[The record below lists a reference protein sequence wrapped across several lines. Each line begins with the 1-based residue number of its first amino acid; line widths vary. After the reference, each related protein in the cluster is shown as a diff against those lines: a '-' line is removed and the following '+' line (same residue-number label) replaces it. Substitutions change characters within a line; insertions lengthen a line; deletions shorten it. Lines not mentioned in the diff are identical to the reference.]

1 MSRVMIGAHRR
12 VLPGAGAA
20 LAAVL
25 LFASTGLA
33 EAGSWRIGERLNY
46 FCRNGNKSRDTVQYC
61 HNCNNVF
68 GPGSYVTW
76 TFPVTCDGRRTSF
89 QVRGELKCNDWPS
102 ETVQRSRITANAVS
116 KLPTS
121 SRACPR

>member
-1 MSRVMIGAHRR
+1 MIPVSMGAHRR
-12 VLPGAGAA
+12 VMSGVGAA
-20 LAAVL
+20 LAVAL
-25 LFASTGLA
+25 LFASSGVA
-33 EAGSWRIGERLNY
+33 EAGTWRIGERLNY
-46 FCRNGNKSRDTVQYC
+46 FCRNGEKSRDSVQYC

-89 QVRGELKCNDWPS
+89 QVRGELKCNGWPS
-102 ETVQRSRITANAVS
+102 EPEQRRRITDNAVS